1 MMAVLDLLLDEPE
14 SPKQIELSFFRS
26 MSNHSHL
33 FILRIHW
40 IHATFTLLKKTQNK
54 LLRSA
59 AGYSGSLKSFFSRFK
74 TDIVSFSPP
83 NPNHPPLLC
92 VCACVPQ
99 HVSDGV
105 YVCVLHAHTHTQCRT
120 CAPLG
125 ITTASRY
132 ASAAPD
138 RTSVPAKTALPSW
151 LMVAAAAVSACVCF
165 SICVCECV
173 HVCVHVLPLCTQSD
187 LP

>member
-1 MMAVLDLLLDEPE
+1 
-14 SPKQIELSFFRS
+14 

-40 IHATFTLLKKTQNK
+40 IHAIFMLLKKKTAPFSCRLQWIIKK
-54 LLRSA
+54 LEID
-59 AGYSGSLKSFFSRFK
+59 FFSRFK

-92 VCACVPQ
+92 VCVCVPQ

-125 ITTASRY
+125 IMTASRY

-151 LMVAAAAVSACVCF
+151 PMVAAAVVSACVCF
-165 SICVCECV
+165 SICVCAF
-173 HVCVHVLPLCTQSD
+173 VCPLASAAF
-187 LP
+187 PE